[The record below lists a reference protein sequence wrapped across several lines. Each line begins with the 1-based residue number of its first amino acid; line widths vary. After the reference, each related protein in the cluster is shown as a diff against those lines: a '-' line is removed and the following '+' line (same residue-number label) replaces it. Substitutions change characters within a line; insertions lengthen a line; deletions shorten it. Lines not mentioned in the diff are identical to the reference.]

1 MKLFSLKRES
11 VSDKLKLVIDENME
25 ENAPDFKERIAV
37 SMKKDFLQEIY
48 QTVSYDCQDS
58 SEKTVSEKK
67 KTSVLIDFLENFKRL
82 ILGRENWLT
91 DELLGSEL
99 WSHLTSPAKGK
110 TKGGRMRQFKQY
122 KKDTIA
128 ELISV
133 IRNLHLHFDEQ
144 PVIIRKIILRSDKD
158 LSLSSPESL
167 SKFFNFWEEK
177 FPFFMENLYTV
188 FSFLELPSLKG
199 YYPSKEENDDHIR
212 CEPLSED
219 LESDSD
225 PGYLSNDSKTED
237 IHSSASATW
246 SSEHA
251 EVSLLMEKF
260 GEAHKALLRDEEH
273 PNDHKTKLVKWQE
286 EMVEKFVSSEKMEER
301 PQPRNIIQQVS
312 IRRYVLTQWANKL
325 TDECTLS
332 EFKSLAVGHGCYLS
346 FEKNR
351 LMLLADSHPLI
362 YCIKQDGNIIGNCM
376 ITVGFKNTV
385 ALFPENNQLEVILTT
400 ADRQQDSSVQI
411 FISKIE

>member
-1 MKLFSLKRES
+1 
-11 VSDKLKLVIDENME
+11 ME
-25 ENAPDFKERIAV
+25 ENAPDFKDRIAV

-48 QTVSYDCQDS
+48 QVVSYDFQDS
-58 SEKTVSEKK
+58 SEKTISEKK
-67 KTSVLIDFLENFKRL
+67 QTSVLIDFLEHFKRL
-82 ILGRENWLT
+82 ILGRDNWLT
-91 DELLGSEL
+91 EELLGSEL
-99 WSHLTSPAKGK
+99 WSHLTSPAKGR

-122 KKDTIA
+122 KKDTIG

-133 IRNLHLHFDEQ
+133 IRNLQLHFVEQ
-144 PVIIRKIILRSDKD
+144 PEKIRKIILRSNKD

-167 SKFFNFWEEK
+167 EKFFNFWEEK
-177 FPFFMENLYTV
+177 FPRFMENLYDV
-188 FSFLELPSLKG
+188 FSCLELPSLKG
-199 YYPSKEENDDHIR
+199 YYRMKEDNDDHIG
-212 CEPLSED
+212 CEPLPED
-219 LESDSD
+219 LESDTD

-237 IHSSASATW
+237 IHRSTSATW

-251 EVSLLMEKF
+251 EVSSLMEKF
-260 GEAHKALLRDEEH
+260 EYAHKALVRDVEH
-273 PNDHKTKLVKWQE
+273 PTDHKKKLTKWQE
-286 EMVEKFVSSEKMEER
+286 EMIEKFVSSEKMEER
-301 PQPRNIIQQVS
+301 PQPTNIIPQVF

-332 EFKSLAVGHGCYLS
+332 ESKNLAVGHGCYLS

-411 FISKIE
+411 FISKIQ